1 MALDPEK
8 GSTRPLD
15 PSRFGILAGWRRVWA
30 VASING
36 QREKL
41 LVLHEAL
48 GERFGFGDRL
58 VYLGNC
64 LGAGGDAAGTLD
76 ELIAFRRRT
85 LARRGMMPEDIV
97 FLRGTQEEMW
107 QKLQQL
113 HLAVDPAGVLAWMID
128 HGISSTIA
136 SYGNSTDEGVA
147 AARAGVNALM
157 RWTGKLRDAMYRR
170 PGHHE
175 LMSNL
180 KRACVTDDG
189 TLLFVHAGLD
199 PERPLEVQSDAFWW
213 NPGGFRAMDRPYHN
227 FRLVVRGF
235 DPGHAGVDIGEFS
248 VSLDGGGPAGSLV
261 AGCFDAEGRLVDHIA
276 V

>member
-113 HLAVDPAGVLAWMID
+113 HLAVDPAGCL
-128 HGISSTIA
+128 
-136 SYGNSTDEGVA
+136 
-147 AARAGVNALM
+147 
-157 RWTGKLRDAMYRR
+157 
-170 PGHHE
+170 PG
-175 LMSNL
+175 
-180 KRACVTDDG
+180 
-189 TLLFVHAGLD
+189 
-199 PERPLEVQSDAFWW
+199 
-213 NPGGFRAMDRPYHN
+213 
-227 FRLVVRGF
+227 
-235 DPGHAGVDIGEFS
+235 
-248 VSLDGGGPAGSLV
+248 
-261 AGCFDAEGRLVDHIA
+261 
-276 V
+276 